1 MGYPA
6 QWKINNWLWLL
17 HNALNLPKTP
27 PTASGSQTYIIP
39 RQTPNLP
46 MKWLLSPPQ
55 RAGPAP
61 RARRLLH
68 THMCRAGLTQARGC
82 PPRTP
87 SRRPDPN
94 AARSPR
100 PPPSALRPSLLSD
113 RMPARECPAASCRP
127 RRPEPQTHFPSAHR
141 PRPFPPRP
149 RLRKFRR
156 NFTRAEPSG
165 RARAAPPTPH
175 PAPQSEVT
183 TDPGDPRPAPRLTS
197 SSLSLRKHRHAAC
210 FL

>member
-1 MGYPA
+1 MDYPA
-6 QWKINNWLWLL
+6 QWKTNNWLWLL
-17 HNALNLPKTP
+17 HNALNLPKAP

-46 MKWLLSPPQ
+46 MKWMLSPPQ

-68 THMCRAGLTQARGC
+68 TPMCRAGLTQARGC

-87 SRRPDPN
+87 SRRPGVN

-100 PPPSALRPSLLSD
+100 PPPSARRPSLLSD
-113 RMPARECPAASCRP
+113 RRPARECPGRELPS
-127 RRPEPQTHFPSAHR
+127 PSARTSDPLPLR
-141 PRPFPPRP
+141 PPSSSLSPSPSP
-149 RLRKFRR
+149 QEIPSELL
-156 NFTRAEPSG
+156 SG
-165 RARAAPPTPH
+165 RTERPPASPS

-183 TDPGDPRPAPRLTS
+183 TDPGDPGPAPRLTS
-197 SSLSLRKHRHAAC
+197 SSLSLRKHRHAAR